1 MPNNVEIVKRLYD
14 ACMNKDFDTVK
25 TLLHPKYTL
34 KDPMMELNSP
44 QELLDMM
51 KDCPGGRMENVSFIS
66 EGNKVVG
73 VFDAIATEP
82 VPSRM
87 RMCSIITIEDG
98 KARSEETF
106 YDTAKIPQAVKDMM
120 QKNMPGKK
128 KAA

>member
-14 ACMNKDFDTVK
+14 ACMNKDFDTAK
-25 TLLHPKYTL
+25 ALLHSNYTL
-34 KDPMMELNSP
+34 KDPMMEINSA
-44 QELLDMM
+44 QELLDML
-51 KDCPGGRMENVSFIS
+51 KDCPSGRMENVDFIS

-73 VFDAIATEP
+73 VFDAIAMEP

-98 KARSEETF
+98 KVRAEEMF
-106 YDTAKIPQAVKDMM
+106 YDTAKIPQEVKDLM